1 MGIAMFIWLRG
12 ILYERAAN
20 KCLERERERERE
32 AYVRLRKTRYV
43 CEWERERERE
53 RCDVMCWLCCAVVN
67 YNNVLWLE
75 YWRSIGV
82 LQSHPCTQDRLC
94 ICVRLEASANRMD
107 WAWQQLKFI
116 QKEFY
121 LRAHLYLPLA
131 RLYLYRCC
139 CCCCRRCCRRRYWRR
154 HCCSYKAV
162 VVLLLPMMLSRFIHS
177 CRFGDRF

>member
-1 MGIAMFIWLRG
+1 MFALGSSSGSSMTCCSSWESRCSSDSG
-12 ILYERAAN
+12 GFCTSVRLY

-43 CEWERERERE
+43 CEWERERERERE

-94 ICVRLEASANRMD
+94 ICVRLEASTNRMD

-121 LRAHLYLPLA
+121 LRAHLYLP
-131 RLYLYRCC
+131 RTF
-139 CCCCRRCCRRRYWRR
+139 
-154 HCCSYKAV
+154 V
-162 VVLLLPMMLSRFIHS
+162 FV
-177 CRFGDRF
+177 